1 VPFIRHTRDKRGYD
15 TTYVIHQY
23 RPAQGPQ
30 RTRVLYLFRSPAH
43 VKIGRQPLDEEI
55 REALEHT
62 HPDVSF
68 DWTTLSRESA
78 VVRSEE
84 PRERG
89 PRPSRPSRPAPPPP
103 VQPAIAEDHS
113 LLGRVA
119 GAERAAKLRAAYL
132 DLLQRIARRSRTPEE
147 RDRLTERM
155 QRLNPDEW
163 PDEAAVRAQLDAAQT
178 EWAAIA
184 AELPARRRGRRGGRN
199 RDRPESTA
207 DVTPEADT
215 DRADA
220 GIMTVE
226 VQGELETDQGTTG
239 PGDEGIAGPGDQGT
253 RGPEDHGTTGP
264 GDEGAKAVD
273 PLRPDRVAADRR
285 SDDDSGGAGEVLGP
299 TDDLPRHD

>member
-15 TTYVIHQY
+15 TTYVMHQY
-23 RPAQGPQ
+23 RPVQGPQ

-68 DWTTLSRESA
+68 DWITLGRESA

-89 PRPSRPSRPAPPPP
+89 PRAQRPPRPSPPPTP
-103 VQPAIAEDHS
+103 VQPVVSEDHS

-119 GAERAAKLRAAYL
+119 GAERASKLRAAYL
-132 DLLQRIARRSRTPEE
+132 DVLQRIGRRSRTPEE

-163 PDEAAVRAQLDAAQT
+163 PDEASVRAQLDSAPQ

-199 RDRPESTA
+199 RERLDPA
-207 DVTPEADT
+207 TPAAASDADT
-215 DRADA
+215 DQADA

-226 VQGELETDQGTTG
+226 VQGEHETEDAAG
-239 PGDEGIAGPGDQGT
+239 PGDEGTRGPGDQGT
-253 RGPEDHGTTGP
+253 KVLD
-264 GDEGAKAVD
+264 A
-273 PLRPDRVAADRR
+273 LQPDRAAGDRR
-285 SDDDSGGAGEVLGP
+285 DDDDRGGAE
-299 TDDLPRHD
+299 

>member
-15 TTYVIHQY
+15 TTYVMHQY
-23 RPAQGPQ
+23 RPVQGPQ

-68 DWTTLSRESA
+68 DWITLGRESA

-89 PRPSRPSRPAPPPP
+89 PRGQQRPPRPSSPPPP
-103 VQPAIAEDHS
+103 IQPVVADDHS

-119 GAERAAKLRAAYL
+119 GAERASKLRAAYL
-132 DLLQRIARRSRTPEE
+132 DVLQRIGRRSRTPEE
-147 RDRLTERM
+147 RDRLTARI

-163 PDEAAVRAQLDAAQT
+163 PDEATVRAQLDTAPQ

-184 AELPARRRGRRGGRN
+184 AELPARRRGRRGGRH
-199 RDRPESTA
+199 RERLDSA
-207 DVTPEADT
+207 TPAAASDADT
-215 DRADA
+215 DQADA

-226 VQGELETDQGTTG
+226 VQGEHETEDA
-239 PGDEGIAGPGDQGT
+239 AGPGDQGT
-253 RGPEDHGTTGP
+253 REVEDEGTRGP
-264 GDEGAKAVD
+264 GGQGTNVLDA
-273 PLRPDRVAADRR
+273 LQSDRAAGDRR
-285 SDDDSGGAGEVLGP
+285 DDDDRGGAE
-299 TDDLPRHD
+299 

>member
-15 TTYVIHQY
+15 TTYVMHQY

-68 DWTTLSRESA
+68 DWTTLSRESS

-84 PRERG
+84 PRERERG
-89 PRPSRPSRPAPPPP
+89 PRAARPPRPVSPPPAA
-103 VQPAIAEDHS
+103 PAIAEDRS

-132 DLLQRIARRSRTPEE
+132 DLLQRIGRRSRTPEE

-163 PDEAAVRAQLDAAQT
+163 PDEAAARAQLDTVQA

-184 AELPARRRGRRGGRN
+184 AELPARRRGRRGGRH
-199 RDRPESTA
+199 RDRAESTA
-207 DVTPEADT
+207 DVTPEADA
-215 DRADA
+215 DRAEA

-239 PGDEGIAGPGDQGT
+239 PGDQGT
-253 RGPEDHGTTGP
+253 RGMD
-264 GDEGAKAVD
+264 A
-273 PLRPDRVAADRR
+273 LRPDRAAADGR
-285 SDDDSGGAGEVLGP
+285 SDDDSGRPGEVLGP
-299 TDDLPRHD
+299 DDLPRHD